1 MGGKVGVL
9 SEAGKGSTF
18 WFTLTLEPGARV
30 VGRPAPSRSALQDI
44 RVLVVDDNKTN
55 RVILE
60 QNLRV
65 WGARSASFESG
76 HDALLGLRH
85 AVEAGDPYRLAIL
98 DYQMPG
104 MDGIGLA
111 RAIRRDPTLGR
122 IGLILLTSSSRPG
135 DPVIAEEAGINGFL
149 TKPARISDLYDCL
162 AVLLEPSDEEI
173 LGVLTE
179 SVRYSFSEVAPE
191 LKARLL
197 VVDDNPVNQ
206 RVAVR
211 MLEKMGHVVDIA
223 DNGIGA
229 LAALGRVKYDAV
241 FMDCQMP
248 EMDGFEATREI
259 RRREGSDRHTVVIA
273 MTAGA
278 MAGDQDKCLAAGM
291 DAYLSKPVKA
301 DKLAAMV
308 ALWTGPNAATHNDP
322 AQHADQE
329 SPGLLDQSYVTGLRE
344 LGTDEFDKL
353 VRLFLKDGQT
363 RIDGLRSAQT
373 TGDTSAMVKLAH
385 SLKGSASSFGAGT
398 LAARCGELQARARA
412 ADAAEDARMI
422 DSVDAE
428 FVLASAALR
437 EELAPDPA
445 VVHANGAY

>member
-1 MGGKVGVL
+1 
-9 SEAGKGSTF
+9 
-18 WFTLTLEPGARV
+18 
-30 VGRPAPSRSALQDI
+30 
-44 RVLVVDDNKTN
+44 
-55 RVILE
+55 
-60 QNLRV
+60 
-65 WGARSASFESG
+65 
-76 HDALLGLRH
+76 
-85 AVEAGDPYRLAIL
+85 
-98 DYQMPG
+98 
-104 MDGIGLA
+104 
-111 RAIRRDPTLGR
+111 
-122 IGLILLTSSSRPG
+122 
-135 DPVIAEEAGINGFL
+135 
-149 TKPARISDLYDCL
+149 
-162 AVLLEPSDEEI
+162 
-173 LGVLTE
+173 
-179 SVRYSFSEVAPE
+179 
-191 LKARLL
+191 
-197 VVDDNPVNQ
+197 
-206 RVAVR
+206 
-211 MLEKMGHVVDIA
+211 MLEKMGHIVDVA

-241 FMDCQMP
+241 LMDCQMP

-259 RRREGSDRHTVVIA
+259 RRREASDRHTVVIA

-308 ALWTGPNAATHNDP
+308 TLWTDP
-322 AQHADQE
+322 DAHRDQTPYRSDA
-329 SPGLLDQSYVTGLRE
+329 SPGLLDQTYVTGLRE

-353 VRLFLKDGQT
+353 VRLFLRDGQT
-363 RIDGLRSAQT
+363 RVDGLRVAQA

-437 EELAPDPA
+437 EELVPGPTG
-445 VVHANGAY
+445 VHSRGTPRDDG